1 MATKRSKKKSDDID
15 AGSLTFET
23 GERRRLLKEF
33 YDRKMPDPISG
44 EEIPLGNFRYGV
56 YAFYDYDG
64 EPIYV
69 GQTNNTLRDR
79 IGRHMTNQRT
89 DAVAMKV
96 LDPFEV
102 YAIEV
107 WPLPEFN
114 HLNSKSHKDER
125 AEAKLW
131 LNALERIVYDL
142 AVKASRFQAVLNEK
156 VPADARLSFLAM
168 PTSYKGIVVSP
179 ELLKLREHRDIRIAR
194 RAATLASLSQII
206 SERQVQKGL
215 RTVLQTQARR
225 LEWLASER
233 LRELG
238 HLLQDEVK
246 TESEEESD

>member
-1 MATKRSKKKSDDID
+1 MATKKSKKKSDDID
-15 AGSLTFET
+15 ASTLTFET
-23 GERRRLLKEF
+23 RERRRLLKEF
-33 YDRKMPDPISG
+33 YDRKVPDPISG
-44 EEIPLGNFRYGV
+44 AEIPLGNFRYGV

-107 WPLPEFN
+107 WPLPQFN

-131 LNALERIVYDL
+131 LNALERAVYDQ
-142 AVKASRFQAVLNEK
+142 AVEASKFTAVLNEK
-156 VPADARLSFLAM
+156 VPAVARLSFLEM
-168 PTSYKGIVVSP
+168 PTSHKGIVVSP

-194 RAATLASLSQII
+194 RAATLASLAQII

-215 RTVLQTQARR
+215 RTVLRTQAQR

-233 LRELG
+233 LKELG
-238 HLLQDEVK
+238 HLPEEAK
-246 TESEEESD
+246 TESEEEED

>member
-1 MATKRSKKKSDDID
+1 MEKKSKKKSDEVDV
-15 AGSLTFET
+15 GSLTFET
-23 GERRRLLKEF
+23 RERRRLLKEF
-33 YDRKMPDPISG
+33 YERKVPDPASG
-44 EEIPLGNFRYGV
+44 EEIILGNSRYGV

-102 YAIEV
+102 YRIKV

-114 HLNSKSHKDER
+114 HLNSKSPKDER
-125 AEAKLW
+125 AQAKVW
-131 LNALERIVYDL
+131 LNALEHAVYDD
-142 AVKASRFQAVLNEK
+142 AVKISEFHAVLNEK
-156 VPADARLSFLAM
+156 KPAIARLSFLEM
-168 PTSYKGIVVSP
+168 PAWFEGVIVST

-194 RAATLASLSQII
+194 RAATLASLAQII

-215 RTVLQTQARR
+215 RTVLWTQARR
-225 LEWLASER
+225 LEWLVFKR
-233 LRELG
+233 LEELG
-238 HLLQDEVK
+238 HLPDDEK

>member
-1 MATKRSKKKSDDID
+1 MAKKPKKRSDEVDG
-15 AGSLTFET
+15 GSLTFET
-23 GERRRLLKEF
+23 KERRRLLKEF
-33 YDRKMPDPISG
+33 YDRKVDDPTSG
-44 EEIPLGNFRYGV
+44 EEFPLGNFRYGV

-102 YAIEV
+102 YSIQV

-125 AEAKLW
+125 AQAKLW
-131 LNALERIVYDL
+131 LNALERSVYDN
-142 AVKASRFQAVLNEK
+142 AVSASAFKAVLNEK
-156 VPADARLSFLAM
+156 KPAIARLSFRKLPA
-168 PTSYKGIVVSP
+168 SFNGVIVST
-179 ELLKLREHRDIRIAR
+179 ELLELREHRDIRIAR
-194 RAATLASLSQII
+194 RASTLASLAQII

-215 RTVLQTQARR
+215 RTVLRTQARR
-225 LEWLASER
+225 LEWLVSER
-233 LRELG
+233 LKELG
-238 HLLQDEVK
+238 HLPDDEK
-246 TESEEESD
+246 TESEVESD

>member
-1 MATKRSKKKSDDID
+1 MAKKRSKRKSDDIE
-15 AGSLTFET
+15 AGTLTFET
-23 GERRRLLKEF
+23 SERRRLLKEF
-33 YDRKMPDPISG
+33 YDRTVPNPISG
-44 EEIPLGNFRYGV
+44 DEIPLGNFRYGV
-56 YAFYDYDG
+56 YTFYDYDG

-114 HLNSKSHKDER
+114 HLNSKSPKDER
-125 AEAKLW
+125 DEAKLW
-131 LNALERIVYDL
+131 LNALERAVYDK
-142 AVKASRFQAVLNEK
+142 AVEASKFTAVLNEK
-156 VPADARLSFLAM
+156 APAPARLSFLEM
-168 PTSYKGIVVSP
+168 PTSYKDVIVSP

-194 RAATLASLSQII
+194 RAATLASLAQII

-215 RTVLQTQARR
+215 RTVLHTQAQR
-225 LEWLASER
+225 LEWLAAER

-238 HLLQDEVK
+238 HLLPDEVK